1 MSKLHNGD
9 EEPHSKEASS
19 GLKIFLEFSVLIALL
34 AAFNLYSYFSGGS
47 KMFLVVGIIA
57 VVVFIGW
64 IVFYLVYVRKPTKRE
79 D

>member
-1 MSKLHNGD
+1 MS
-9 EEPHSKEASS
+9 EEGST

-34 AAFNLYSYFSGGS
+34 AAFNLYSYFRGGS

-64 IVFYLVYVRKPTKRE
+64 IIFYLLYVRKPTPRE
-79 D
+79 